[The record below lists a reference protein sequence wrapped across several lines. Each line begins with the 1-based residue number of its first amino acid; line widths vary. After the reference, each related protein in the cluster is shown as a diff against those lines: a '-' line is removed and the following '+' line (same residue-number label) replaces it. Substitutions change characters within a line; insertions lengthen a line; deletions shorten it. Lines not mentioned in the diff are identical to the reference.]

1 MANFDME
8 IITIRTRRL
17 IPPQDEALTALI
29 EALDS
34 QAGLLDGD
42 ILAITSKIASLQ
54 QGRAVAVSD
63 DQVKDQLIINQAD
76 YYLPRQAVPH
86 GYAILTI
93 KNNLIAP
100 SSGID
105 ESNAAD
111 HYIFLPSQPSLLVR
125 QWRQALLD
133 HYNITNL
140 GLILTDSQ
148 STPLRSGVVGVGLA
162 FAGFH
167 PLRDYRGQ
175 TDLFGRSMKISQS
188 NIVDSL
194 AAAAVYAMGE
204 CAEQTP
210 AAIVRG
216 VVGLNFTDQ
225 DCSAE
230 LWLSADE
237 DIYSPLYKDFLPG
250 GQID

>member
-1 MANFDME
+1 ME

-17 IPPQDEALTALI
+17 IPPQDEALAALL

-34 QAGLLDGD
+34 QGGLREGD
-42 ILAITSKIASLQ
+42 VLAVTSKIISLQ
-54 QGRAVAVSD
+54 QGRAVAISD
-63 DQVKDQLIINQAD
+63 DQVKDQLIIDQAD

-111 HYIFLPSQPSLLVR
+111 HYIFLPSQPNQLAK
-125 QWRQALLD
+125 QWRQSLVVY
-133 HYNITNL
+133 YNLKQL
-140 GLILTDSQ
+140 GLILTDSR

-175 TDLFGRSMKISQS
+175 TDLFGRVIKISQS

-210 AAIVRG
+210 AAIIRG
-216 VVGLNFTDQ
+216 AAGLDFTDQ

-237 DIYSPLYKDFLPG
+237 DIYQPLYKDFLPG
-250 GQID
+250 GRID